1 MVFTAA
7 TRLRVPLRQWWPAWQ
22 LVLNTS
28 VMTNGIVR
36 QSGGGLEVAGAAQ
49 SVNDMLLQ
57 SNQVCQSVIQP
68 PAQLPHMATW
78 LSAVSGW
85 VLSCVPRQ
93 GYIELF
99 PAWNRS
105 NPAAFATLRA
115 KGAFLVSASLDTVGH
130 VRSPVNITS
139 EAGQTCVVESP
150 WSAASRAG
158 QQVRVV
164 RVPGGQSVPLRWLAG
179 RWLSFATTVG
189 SSYRLELA

>member
-1 MVFTAA
+1 MLLLVIAGMVFTAA

-57 SNQVCQSVIQP
+57 SNQVCQSAI
-68 PAQLPHMATW
+68 QLPRMAQC
-78 LSAVSGW
+78 SGW
-85 VLSCVPRQ
+85 VRSSVPRQ

-105 NPAAFATLRA
+105 KPAAFATLRA
-115 KGAFLVSASLDTVGH
+115 KGAFLVSASLDTAGH

-150 WSAASRAG
+150 
-158 QQVRVV
+158 
-164 RVPGGQSVPLRWLAG
+164 
-179 RWLSFATTVG
+179 
-189 SSYRLELA
+189 